1 MPQDGASNPLITV
14 TFFPEQMNLTTPQLD
29 DLIENYCTMVV
40 DSMDTESMEQMLYE
54 LMVDSFAQYSE
65 HDMEDL
71 ITSTYGEDLW
81 KDLVE
86 NVTQE
91 EVSQDT

>member
-1 MPQDGASNPLITV
+1 
-14 TFFPEQMNLTTPQLD
+14 MNLTTPQLD

-71 ITSTYGEDLW
+71 ITSTYGEEYW
-81 KDLVE
+81 QELVE
-86 NVTQE
+86 SVTVE
-91 EVSQDT
+91 